1 MLRKLLKI
9 VMPALALSALL
20 AGCGGDPASAGAKHG
35 EKVGNSPVRE
45 VRLANAQEGRL
56 ARTVAVSGTLAADE
70 QAQLGFKVAGR
81 LERMLVDIGT
91 PVRQGQVVIEQNA
104 NDRTVYIVESG
115 QLTVHYEDDQHR
127 LRLATVEA
135 GSAVGEGAFFTRQ
148 PRTATVQAAST
159 AKLWSLSPI
168 RFTELTNRQPQL
180 ALEVAMALGSL
191 VSRRLANRPKR
202 VAVT

>member
-1 MLRKLLKI
+1 MNAPLPTGLPFDVQGLVHAVAHNQSLDAFHPTLTAQQWELLGSYLQ
-9 VMPALALSALL
+9 PFA
-20 AGCGGDPASAGAKHG
+20 
-35 EKVGNSPVRE
+35 
-45 VRLANAQEGRL
+45 
-56 ARTVAVSGTLAADE
+56 
-70 QAQLGFKVAGR
+70 
-81 LERMLVDIGT
+81 
-91 PVRQGQVVIEQNA
+91 VRQGQVVIEQSA
-104 NDRTVYIVESG
+104 NDRTVYIVETG
-115 QLTVHYEDDQHR
+115 QLTVHYEDDKGR
-127 LRLATVEA
+127 LRLAAVEA

-148 PRTATVQAAST
+148 PRTATVQAASA